1 MRLLPSSR
9 LERLRSGTSR
19 SLHRWALWAWQGV
32 VDVGHNS
39 LAVLGLACIGVVV
52 FFSSDSAL
60 RLQIERQA
68 LEWLNLRHGIIGTS
82 ADEPRNLLAEM
93 AEPDA
98 VARAT
103 ARDPSALPREQA
115 QVVNWL
121 SRRYRVAPEP
131 VASLVQEAWTIGR
144 KAKLDPTLI
153 LAIVAIESSFNPF
166 AQSPVGAQG
175 LMQVMTRVHDEKY
188 TAFGGKLAAFD
199 PLANLRV
206 GAQILSEYLARAD
219 GNLELALKYYVGAAN
234 LPDDGGYAERVLA
247 ERGFLRAVA
256 DGQAVAWNVPNT
268 RSNPQTVA
276 SASPT
281 AGSSGT
287 PAATVAASPGASRA
301 GAAAERRPSPS
312 SAEPGT
318 LMAPAIGAALATNL
332 SPPAPAVTGAAAA
345 HPPISASRPAPAD
358 KATPPRAPAT
368 VASAPQ
374 PAATPGAPA
383 APALVPVSA
392 PAAPTIAP
400 ATAPAAAP
408 GPGPNAR
415 TDANHAPPRG
425 EAATARVALAGEAL
439 R

>member
-1 MRLLPSSR
+1 MRSR
-9 LERLRSGTSR
+9 VSGGLERLRSGTSR

-32 VDVGHNS
+32 VDIGHNS

-60 RLQIERQA
+60 RMQIERQA
-68 LEWLNLRHGIIGTS
+68 LEWLNLRHGIIGSS
-82 ADEPRNLLAEM
+82 ADEPRNLLAEL

-98 VARAT
+98 VGRAT

-115 QVVNWL
+115 QVVSWL

-144 KAKLDPTLI
+144 KGKLDPTLI

-175 LMQVMTRVHDEKY
+175 LMQVMTRVHDDKY
-188 TAFGGKLAAFD
+188 SAFGGKLAAFD

-219 GNLELALKYYVGAAN
+219 GNVELALKYYVGAAN

-256 DGQAVAWNVPNT
+256 DGQAVAWNAPNT
-268 RSNPQTVA
+268 RSTPQAQASGSPAAPA
-276 SASPT
+276 SA
-281 AGSSGT
+281 G
-287 PAATVAASPGASRA
+287 PAVSPGGGA
-301 GAAAERRPSPS
+301 GATALADRRAPAGP
-312 SAEPGT
+312 AEPGT
-318 LMAPAIGAALATNL
+318 LMAPAVGAALATNL
-332 SPPAPAVTGAAAA
+332 SAPAPAVTGAAAP
-345 HPPISASRPAPAD
+345 HPVAPPARAVAAE
-358 KATPPRAPAT
+358 KTMPPRAPAT
-368 VASAPQ
+368 VASAPY
-374 PAATPGAPA
+374 PGIPA
-383 APALVPVSA
+383 APALVPVVA
-392 PAAPTIAP
+392 PAATPTTP
-400 ATAPAAAP
+400 STAP
-408 GPGPNAR
+408 GP
-415 TDANHAPPRG
+415 T
-425 EAATARVALAGEAL
+425 AATDTAAPRPRADGSAGRVALAPEAL